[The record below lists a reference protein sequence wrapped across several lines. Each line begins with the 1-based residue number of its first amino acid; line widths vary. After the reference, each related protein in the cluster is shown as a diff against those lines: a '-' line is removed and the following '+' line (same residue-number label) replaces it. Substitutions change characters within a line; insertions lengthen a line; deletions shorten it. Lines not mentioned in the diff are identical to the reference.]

1 MKLVL
6 KKVKSLPLFVPVLWR
21 LEPREVTCKS
31 SIVIAHGHTISCNNF
46 DSNNDNSSYYN
57 CVKIFT
63 NYPSYCTL
71 VSLANKNKNG
81 RKKANNDDG
90 GDNNRKSIKEHFW
103 EQHTFGER
111 FSQSNKFD
119 EHSSSA

>member
-6 KKVKSLPLFVPVLWR
+6 KKVKSLPLFVLVLWR
-21 LEPREVTCKS
+21 LGPREVTRKS

-46 DSNNDNSSYYN
+46 DSNNDNNGYYN
-57 CVKIFT
+57 CVKVFT

-81 RKKANNDDG
+81 RKKPNND
-90 GDNNRKSIKEHFW
+90 DNNRKSIKEHF
-103 EQHTFGER
+103 
-111 FSQSNKFD
+111 
-119 EHSSSA
+119 